1 MNTIKLAFAALV
13 TAFVAIIGA
22 FSLGQLRGVRHAKAD
37 AQRQR
42 SEEQSAAVSA
52 VAQRRIEATKGASDV
67 QQSIDRLSD
76 NAIDSELR
84 EKWRRPGG
92 G

>member
-1 MNTIKLAFAALV
+1 MSTLRMVCAAFLAALV
-13 TAFVAIIGA
+13 ALIGA
-22 FSLGQLRGVRHAKAD
+22 FSLGQSRGTRRAESA

-42 SEEQSAAVSA
+42 SEEQSAAATA
-52 VAQRRIEATKGASDV
+52 VARRRVAATKGASDV
-67 QQSIDRLSD
+67 QQSIDRLPD
-76 NAIDSELR
+76 DALDSELR